1 MYHRLHNTSCWLS
14 KTTAIYWSKKP
25 LWRVYGSRSEMQTVQ
40 ALAWTTNR
48 NSNDSYWYSTEDH
61 SLRITTYVSFKSLE
75 HRNTGKC
82 RRHLFRVTAGFHR
95 RSQPKDNPLR
105 FVQVS
110 WTQKHGKTPSSFI
123 LVKAGLDNYYRSK
136 PKEKLYDENVCQQYE
151 WTHCSLERE
160 GMALRGF
167 PCQLLS
173 PSIATNASDHVVMVK
188 FIICYH
194 TTFIMLSYHF
204 FSCCHFTFF
213 MLDTEYWKEYIR
225 SLETNFY
232 KFLSIS

>member
-95 RSQPKDNPLR
+95 RSQPKNNPLR

-160 GMALRGF
+160 GRGF
-167 PCQLLS
+167 
-173 PSIATNASDHVVMVK
+173 
-188 FIICYH
+188 F
-194 TTFIMLSYHF
+194 MLSYHF
-204 FSCCHFTFF
+204 IPCCHFTFF
-213 MLDTEYWKEYIR
+213 MLDTVHWKEYTK
-225 SLETNFY
+225 SLETKFY